1 MNFTRLRMF
10 RPRSSKQHGV
20 NFIIFAFEW
29 SCFYLSQNEDTCDK
43 NIHVLHILWTFGL
56 KRRSMQRGELYSEE
70 NFNIRE
76 IWKSQ
81 VIYCWGLEDKIW
93 IKVGANMKYEIITLS
108 ASFILLSVLIGMVR
122 SLYLSINSRELF
134 NEKPICPGLPCF
146 IQSSFIRLHFV
157 QVTHFRMRLE
167 YIRFSDFHP
176 FNCIIGKGNGGHD
189 LHQVIR

>member
-1 MNFTRLRMF
+1 MIL
-10 RPRSSKQHGV
+10 
-20 NFIIFAFEW
+20 
-29 SCFYLSQNEDTCDK
+29 FYLSQDK
-43 NIHVLHILWTFGL
+43 NIYVLHILWTFGL

-134 NEKPICPGLPCF
+134 NVKTNLLWIALLYPVIIHPSPFCPSHSLQNETWIYQIF
-146 IQSSFIRLHFV
+146 
-157 QVTHFRMRLE
+157 
-167 YIRFSDFHP
+167 RFSSVQ
-176 FNCIIGKGNGGHD
+176 
-189 LHQVIR
+189 LHHWKRKWWARFASSNTLNLKVWFQAEKSSQE